1 MCWNA
6 EVSLNT
12 FIFSIFVLCL
22 VYYNNNYTKY
32 KIHYFDNQWMYIFLL
47 LAFSMQLI
55 EFFIW
60 KNINNKYYN
69 KIFTILA
76 FILVF
81 CQPIASL
88 MLLKNHLLRNIILLH
103 YLIIGI
109 PYIIYTIFTKKFGS
123 VVSSSGNLIW
133 NIKIHRFCLW
143 IWLFLLL
150 FSFLYEQK
158 WGHVLFAIITFS
170 IFIYKE
176 RSTAGS
182 VWCWFINSIS
192 IYLAIY
198 LLFYLPFYENKQIC

>member
-1 MCWNA
+1 MCWN
-6 EVSLNT
+6 EHVSLNT
-12 FIFSIFVLCL
+12 FLYSIFVLGL

-32 KIHYFDNQWMYIFLL
+32 KIHHFNNQWMYIFLL
-47 LAFSMQLI
+47 LAFSMQFI

-60 KNINNKYYN
+60 KNINDRYYN

-76 FILVF
+76 FILIF

-88 MLLKNHLLRNIILLH
+88 MLLKNHSLRNIILSL

-109 PYIIYTIFTKKFGS
+109 PYIIYIICNKKF
-123 VVSSSGNLIW
+123 SSIISTTGNLIW
-133 NIKIHRFCLW
+133 NIEIDKFYFW

-176 RSTAGS
+176 QSTAGS

-198 LLFYLPFYENKQIC
+198 LLLYLPFLEKSIIC

>member
-6 EVSLNT
+6 DVSINT
-12 FIFSIFVLCL
+12 FIFSIFVLGL

-32 KIHYFDNQWMYIFLL
+32 KIHDFDNQWMYVFLL

-60 KNINNKYYN
+60 KNINNKFYN
-69 KIFTILA
+69 KFFTILA

-81 CQPIASL
+81 CQPMASL
-88 MLLKNHLLRNIILLH
+88 MLLDNHSLRNIMLLL
-103 YLIIGI
+103 YFIFGV
-109 PYIIYTIFTKKFGS
+109 PYAIYTIYTKHFGS
-123 VVSSSGNLIW
+123 IVSKSGNLIW
-133 NIKIHRFCLW
+133 NIKINIFCFW
-143 IWLFLLL
+143 IWVFLLL
-150 FSFLYEQK
+150 FSFLYERK
-158 WGHVLFAIITFS
+158 WGHVLFAIITLS
-170 IFIYKE
+170 IIIYKE
-176 RSTAGS
+176 QSTSGS

>member
-6 EVSLNT
+6 DVSINT
-12 FIFSIFVLCL
+12 FIFSIFVLGL

-32 KIHYFDNQWMYIFLL
+32 KIHHFDNQWLYVFLL

-60 KNINNKYYN
+60 KNINNKFYN
-69 KIFTILA
+69 KFFTILA
-76 FILVF
+76 FILIF
-81 CQPIASL
+81 CQPMASL
-88 MLLKNHLLRNIILLH
+88 MLLNNLSLRNLMLLL
-103 YLIIGI
+103 YFIFGV
-109 PYIIYTIFTKKFGS
+109 PYTIYTIYTKNFGS
-123 VVSSSGNLIW
+123 IVSKSGNLIW
-133 NIKIHRFCLW
+133 NIKINIFCFW

-150 FSFLYEQK
+150 FSFLYERK

-176 RSTAGS
+176 QSTSGS

-192 IYLAIY
+192 IYLAIH

>member
-1 MCWNA
+1 
-6 EVSLNT
+6 
-12 FIFSIFVLCL
+12 
-22 VYYNNNYTKY
+22 
-32 KIHYFDNQWMYIFLL
+32 MYIFLL

-88 MLLKNHLLRNIILLH
+88 MLLKNHLLRNIILLP

-109 PYIIYTIFTKKFGS
+109 PYIIYSIFTKKFGS
-123 VVSSSGNLIW
+123 IVSSSGNLIW
-133 NIKIHRFCLW
+133 NIKIHRFCFW

>member
-12 FIFSIFVLCL
+12 FIFSIFVLSL

-32 KIHYFDNQWMYIFLL
+32 KIHHFDNQWMYIFLL

-88 MLLKNHLLRNIILLH
+88 MLLKNYLLRNIILLP

-109 PYIIYTIFTKKFGS
+109 PYIIYIIYTKKFRS
-123 VVSSSGNLIW
+123 IVSSSGNLIW
-133 NIKIHRFCLW
+133 NIKIHRFCFW

-150 FSFLYEQK
+150 FSFIYEQK
-158 WGHVLFAIITFS
+158 WGHILFAIVTLS

-176 RSTAGS
+176 RSTTGS

-198 LLFYLPFYENKQIC
+198 LLFYLPFCENKQVC

>member
-6 EVSLNT
+6 DVSINT
-12 FIFSIFVLCL
+12 FIFSIFVLGL

-32 KIHYFDNQWMYIFLL
+32 KIHHFDNQWLYVFLL

-60 KNINNKYYN
+60 KNINNKFYN
-69 KIFTILA
+69 KFFTILA
-76 FILVF
+76 FILIF
-81 CQPIASL
+81 CQPMASL
-88 MLLKNHLLRNIILLH
+88 MLLNNLSLRNLMLLL
-103 YLIIGI
+103 YFIFGV
-109 PYIIYTIFTKKFGS
+109 PYAIYTIYTKNFGS
-123 VVSSSGNLIW
+123 IVSKSGNLIW
-133 NIKIHRFCLW
+133 NIKINIFCFW

-150 FSFLYEQK
+150 FSFLYERK

-176 RSTAGS
+176 QSTSGS

-192 IYLAIY
+192 IYLAIH

>member
-12 FIFSIFVLCL
+12 FIFSIFVLSL

-32 KIHYFDNQWMYIFLL
+32 KIYHFDNQWMYIFLL

-88 MLLKNHLLRNIILLH
+88 MLLKNHLLRNIILLP

-109 PYIIYTIFTKKFGS
+109 PYIIYIIYTKKFRS
-123 VVSSSGNLIW
+123 IVSSSGNLIW
-133 NIKIHRFCLW
+133 NIKIHKFCFW

-158 WGHVLFAIITFS
+158 WGHVKNTVKKIRDKFKDFNECL
-170 IFIYKE
+170 
-176 RSTAGS
+176 
-182 VWCWFINSIS
+182 
-192 IYLAIY
+192 
-198 LLFYLPFYENKQIC
+198 ENVLCYR

>member
-12 FIFSIFVLCL
+12 FIFSIFVLGL

-32 KIHYFDNQWMYIFLL
+32 KIHHFDNKWMYIFLL

-76 FILVF
+76 FILIF

-88 MLLKNHLLRNIILLH
+88 MLLKNNLLRNIILLP

-109 PYIIYTIFTKKFGS
+109 PYIIYIIYTKKFRS
-123 VVSSSGNLIW
+123 IVSTSGNLIW
-133 NIKIHRFCLW
+133 NIKIHRFCFW

-150 FSFLYEQK
+150 FSFIYEQK
-158 WGHVLFAIITFS
+158 WGHVLFAIVTLS

-176 RSTAGS
+176 RPTTGS

-198 LLFYLPFYENKQIC
+198 LLFYLPFCENKQVC